1 MYIAARDIPFGKF
14 GYPVIEAD
22 SHQLLQHVTLT
33 SILMH
38 SMAAHTVTFRRCCP
52 VTEADS
58 QLLQH
63 IALMSISMAAHA
75 VMFRKCCYLVT
86 EVDSHQ
92 LSQHVPLMSISMCHV
107 AAHAVTFCKCF
118 YLVTE
123 VDSHQL

>member
-1 MYIAARDIPFGKF
+1 MYIAACAIPFCKF
-14 GYPVIEAD
+14 CYPVIEAD

-58 QLLQH
+58 RLLQH
-63 IALMSISMAAHA
+63 IALMSISMAAHT

-92 LSQHVPLMSISMCHV
+92 LMSHS
-107 AAHAVTFCKCF
+107 
-118 YLVTE
+118 
-123 VDSHQL
+123 